1 MNIQELFKELVSE
14 VSRITGVKLDSNLTE
29 AEQLSEI
36 QKLDPVNNSNEAIEL
51 RLKAVE
57 DMLLSELPKVTETLN
72 GIEKG
77 IKEEEL
83 NSKIEDSI
91 AKSVPIAVKNAV
103 DPVKREF
110 ATQLSDLQKLAEK
123 KVETQ
128 QVDASIESSTEP
140 VQRKIGAVSIGGVS
154 YQTKK

>member
-36 QKLDPVNNSNEAIEL
+36 QKLDQVNNSNEAIEL

-77 IKEEEL
+77 IKEEDL

-91 AKSVPIAVKNAV
+91 AKSVPTAVKNAV
-103 DPVKREF
+103 DPVKKEF

-128 QVDASIESSTEP
+128 QVDASIESNTEP